1 VLRAWAV
8 VGGRGDE
15 IGGEAAVLGRLAGEQ
30 EAILRALVAE
40 GEPAPDTPAGMVDL
54 GALLRRHASPHVTIA
69 APAQPVLLP
78 ADQAH
83 ELAAAVA
90 AALDNVRV
98 HCGSAAPAWVL
109 VEAEPEHVTVTV
121 RDDGPGIA
129 PGRLEQAA
137 AEGRL
142 GVAQSIQG
150 RLRELGGAVTITSS
164 PGQGTEVELVLPLRP
179 AGVR

>member
-1 VLRAWAV
+1 
-8 VGGRGDE
+8 
-15 IGGEAAVLGRLAGEQ
+15 GRLAGEQ

-98 HCGSAAPAWVL
+98 HCGSAAPA
-109 VEAEPEHVTVTV
+109 VTTV
-121 RDDGPGIA
+121 RGSRRGAASRRRRRVGWGWRSRSRDGCGSWEAPSPSPPA
-129 PGRLEQAA
+129 PGRAPRSSWCCRCAQPEYGDLHERVVPG
-137 AEGRL
+137 EDPHHRDGGR
-142 GVAQSIQG
+142 
-150 RLRELGGAVTITSS
+150 
-164 PGQGTEVELVLPLRP
+164 
-179 AGVR
+179 